1 MLPQLLTI
9 LIIMLLTEL
18 QKYINVNKIYNL
30 TKKKINFNHIYTNSK
45 IVKKF
50 SIFAIDY
57 KKNFKYSYLEE
68 AKKSGSVAIITNR
81 YFKNCK
87 LPQFVVTDIN
97 LVVAKLLNQLFPFRP
112 LKSVAITGT
121 NGKTSVVWYISQI
134 FINNNLPVKSYGT
147 LGYYINGKKI
157 NNSTLTTPNYEVLHQ
172 SAFLKKKND
181 YNFIF
186 EASSHAIDQN
196 RLKDFTIDVAAIT
209 NISHDHLDYHKNF
222 QNYKKVKL
230 KLFTNYLHKNG
241 YAVLNDKIKGISDI
255 KKKLI
260 SINHIIT
267 YGKINSDISLIYKK
281 NKIQAKIFKKK
292 FLLNLIHYS
301 KIELENIAC
310 AVACCVSLKM
320 STKDI
325 LKGLQNMFNP
335 PGRLEK
341 ILNIYNFN
349 VYVDYAHTPNA
360 LKQILVSQTIKNK
373 KPHVVFGCGG
383 NRDKEKRSKMGVIAN
398 RYAERVYITDDN
410 PRDENPALIRK
421 SILINCKKGI
431 EIANRKEAI
440 KTAINNLKKNDIL
453 IIAGKGHEKFQINKN
468 KLKFFDDVIVAKDI
482 LKKKSNK

>member
-1 MLPQLLTI
+1 MLPQLLIT

-18 QKYINVNKIYNL
+18 QKHINFNKIYNL
-30 TKKKINFNHIYTNSK
+30 TKKKINFNYIYTNSK

-68 AKKSGSVAIITNR
+68 AIKRGSVAIITNR

-87 LPQFVVTDIN
+87 LPQFVVKDIN
-97 LVVAKLLNQLFPFRP
+97 LVIAKLLNQLFPFKP
-112 LKSVAITGT
+112 LNSIAITGT

-134 FINNNLPVKSYGT
+134 FLKNNLPVKTYGT
-147 LGYYINGKKI
+147 LGYYINGKKK

-172 SAFLKKKND
+172 RAFLKKKNH

-186 EASSHAIDQN
+186 EVSSHAIDQN
-196 RLKDFTIDVAAIT
+196 RLRNFPINVAAIT

-222 QNYKKVKL
+222 QNYKNIKF
-230 KLFTNYLHKNG
+230 KLFKNYLHKDG
-241 YAVLNDKIKGISDI
+241 YAVLNDKIKGVNDI

-260 SINHIIT
+260 NINQIIT

-292 FLLNLIHYS
+292 YLLKLTNYS

-310 AVACCVSLKM
+310 AIACCVSLKIK
-320 STKDI
+320 TTDI
-325 LKGLQNMFNP
+325 LKGLKNMVNP
-335 PGRLEK
+335 SGRLEK
-341 ILNIYNFN
+341 ILNIDNFN
-349 VYVDYAHTPNA
+349 VFVDYAHTPDA
-360 LKQILVSQTIKNK
+360 LKKVLVSQTIKNK

-383 NRDKEKRSKMGVIAN
+383 NRDKDKRSKMGLIAN
-398 RYAERVYITDDN
+398 RYADRVYITDDN
-410 PRDENPALIRK
+410 PRNENPALIRK

-431 EIANRKEAI
+431 EIADRKEAI
-440 KTAINNLKKNDIL
+440 KIAINNLKKNDIL
-453 IIAGKGHEKFQINKN
+453 IIAGKGHEKIQINQN
-468 KLKFFDDVIVAKDI
+468 KLKFFDDVIVAKNI
-482 LKKKSNK
+482 FNKKIKK